1 MTRIE
6 MIKAKIS
13 GTNTVSAPVTVTVSR
28 KMEILKRY
36 RDMGR
41 TWISPKFGET
51 LSCFFFNGTANERD
65 PMFKDIAVA
74 TIAIVSD
81 ELKQTEGFK
90 YFNFTMPIQGMKE
103 FVDNNNSN
111 LSELYKNTYEDICG
125 VYEMMIEETYGCPQ
139 EFKKMEAEFFAKK
152 EVEVDTKVDDIK
164 AKLAAIRA
172 KK

>member
-6 MIKAKIS
+6 MIKDALAS
-13 GTNTVSAPVTVTVSR
+13 TVTATITTTR
-28 KMEILKRY
+28 KAEILKRY

-41 TWISPKFGET
+41 TWLSPKYGET
-51 LSCFFFNGTANERD
+51 LSCFFFNGMPNERD

-74 TIAIVSD
+74 TIAIVGD

-103 FVDNNNSN
+103 FVEGNHSN

-125 VYEMMIEETYGCPQ
+125 VYELMIQETYGDPT
-139 EFKKMEAEFFAKK
+139 EFRAMEQQFFAKK
-152 EVEVDTKVDDIK
+152 EVVADTKADDIK

-172 KK
+172 RK

>member
-1 MTRIE
+1 MNRIE
-6 MIKAKIS
+6 MIKAKIAS
-13 GTNTVSAPVTVTVSR
+13 TTTTTTATITVNR
-28 KMEILKRY
+28 KAEILKRY

-51 LSCFFFNGTANERD
+51 LSCFFFNGSPNERD
-65 PMFKDIAVA
+65 PMFKDIATA
-74 TIAIVSD
+74 TIKIVGD

-103 FVDNNNSN
+103 FVEGNNSN
-111 LSELYKNTYEDICG
+111 LSELYRTTYEDVCG
-125 VYEMMIEETYGCPQ
+125 VYEMMIAETYGDPE
-139 EFKKMEAEFFAKK
+139 EFKAMESEFFKKK